1 MTTVDAG
8 LFPAERASW
17 ETLDGP
23 AVAER
28 GDANAGRRTRGW
40 LVRRMLLAAD
50 VAGLT
55 FAFLLALR
63 LAGGSDVRIQLLVLV
78 LALPVWVVA
87 AKLAGLY
94 GRDEERTDHSTL
106 DEAVTV
112 FALVTV
118 GAWLGFLGLDAFG
131 HPRLA
136 ELADFWAFAVAAV
149 ALGRTVA
156 RLISRRSVHYL
167 QNAVIVG
174 GGEVGQLVA
183 RKFRLHPE
191 YGVRVVG
198 FVDEAPRERRGDL
211 VGLPLLG
218 APLHLR
224 RIVQTFDV
232 ERVVVAFSRAADEET
247 IAVVRSVRDLDV
259 QVDVVP
265 RLFDLVGPRADLH
278 TVEGL
283 TMLGLPPV
291 ELTPSSLLLKRMFDL
306 TGAGVGLLLA
316 APLLALVAL
325 AIKLDSPGPVL
336 FRQTRLGRGQRP
348 FTVLKFRTMVVGAD
362 AAAHR
367 EFVRGT
373 MANGAVPPP
382 DGLYKLRRDN
392 VVTRVGRILRRT
404 SVDELP
410 QLWNVLRGE
419 MSLVGPRPCLPY
431 ELEHFEPHHVERFR
445 VLPGITGLWQVT
457 ARARATF
464 GEALEMDVAYVQSWS
479 LGLDLRL
486 LLRTPLELFRRGATV

>member
-291 ELTPSSLLLKRMFDL
+291 ELTPSSLLLK
-306 TGAGVGLLLA
+306 VGLPTVSMTNKRTLTVLGQTEPGA
-316 APLLALVAL
+316 RVEVAGHVVQTDATGRFSTQL
-325 AIKLDSPGPVL
+325 KLDEGKNGVDVKAMSVGGIEQLSKHSVELDTQVRRVQVSPDWG
-336 FRQTRLGRGQRP
+336 
-348 FTVLKFRTMVVGAD
+348 
-362 AAAHR
+362 
-367 EFVRGT
+367 
-373 MANGAVPPP
+373 VP
-382 DGLYKLRRDN
+382 KK
-392 VVTRVGRILRRT
+392 
-404 SVDELP
+404 
-410 QLWNVLRGE
+410 
-419 MSLVGPRPCLPY
+419 
-431 ELEHFEPHHVERFR
+431 
-445 VLPGITGLWQVT
+445 
-457 ARARATF
+457 
-464 GEALEMDVAYVQSWS
+464 
-479 LGLDLRL
+479 
-486 LLRTPLELFRRGATV
+486 